1 VKQEL
6 GFKLA
11 KGHIHL
17 EISGLLGP
25 YIQGDLSQE
34 ETRMLENHVP
44 ECDECQ
50 KKLGLAMLIAVE
62 GLPGWKRLG
71 DMGPKAPPRNVVP
84 FLG

>member
-1 VKQEL
+1 MNKEL

-11 KGHIHL
+11 KGHNHSG
-17 EISGLLGP
+17 ISGLLGS

-50 KKLGLAMLIAVE
+50 EKLGLAMLIAVG
-62 GLPGWKRLG
+62 GLPGWKRPG
-71 DMGPKAPPRNVVP
+71 DMGSKALPRKAVP